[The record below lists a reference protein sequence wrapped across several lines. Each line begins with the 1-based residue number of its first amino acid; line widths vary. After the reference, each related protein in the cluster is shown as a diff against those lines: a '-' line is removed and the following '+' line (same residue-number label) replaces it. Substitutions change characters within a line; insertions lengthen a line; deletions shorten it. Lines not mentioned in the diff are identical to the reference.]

1 MSLHIVLASG
11 NRGKLAEFSSLLGE
25 RFRFSAQSDL
35 GVEEAEETG
44 LSFIE
49 NALIKARNASLHTQ
63 LPALADDSGLCVNA
77 LGGAPGIYS
86 ARFAGSDADD
96 SANNAKLIREL
107 KGINDRRAHFHCALV
122 FVRHAEDPAP
132 IICEGRWP
140 GEIVDDARGENGFG
154 YDPHFYIPE
163 LGCCSAELPSQQK
176 NRLSH
181 RGRAVAQLIQRLQ
194 SEFPAS

>member
-86 ARFAGSDADD
+86 ARFAGSGADD

-122 FVRHAEDPAP
+122 FVRHAEDPRMP
-132 IICEGRWP
+132 DLDEG
-140 GEIVDDARGENGFG
+140 
-154 YDPHFYIPE
+154 PE
-163 LGCCSAELPSQQK
+163 H
-176 NRLSH
+176 H
-181 RGRAVAQLIQRLQ
+181 RGDQEADLVAVAVHPGRSLTDQVQEQGINPATVEVTITLIPTPTITPEP
-194 SEFPAS
+194 SATPPGS

>member
-25 RFRFSAQSDL
+25 RFRFSSQRDL
-35 GVEEAEETG
+35 NIEEVEETG

-49 NALIKARNASLHTQ
+49 NALIKARNASLHSQ
-63 LPALADDSGLCVNA
+63 LPALADDSGLCVSA

-86 ARFAGSDADD
+86 ARFAGPGADD
-96 SANNAKLIREL
+96 QANNAKLINEL
-107 KGINDRRAHFHCALV
+107 DGIDDRRAHFHCALV

-140 GEIVDDARGENGFG
+140 GEIVDDPRGENGFG
-154 YDPHFYIPE
+154 YDPHFFIPE

-194 SEFPAS
+194 TEFPGS